1 MTLEDFKSYSE
12 EYLASYGNMSRN
24 TQDQKRRGVEKF
36 IRFME
41 SEGRQ
46 EIDQKAILAYRKSL
60 LGYSRN
66 TFAQYISRL
75 NTVLEWMVESGM
87 LDKNPIS
94 KKMRMSEKYISAK
107 SVLSADDI
115 RRIFSTSTSSFG
127 RKPVYIRN
135 RAMTILLLTSGARES
150 EMLALTPADLNW
162 EEGYATIRS
171 GKGGKG
177 RTVPFIP
184 YAQMVMHTYLNK
196 ARPKE
201 AVDKDPIFV
210 QKNEGGGFKPLSR
223 ITAIYGIKSYVEAMT
238 GREDIT
244 PHSLRHTCA
253 SMLVSSGM
261 NPKELQMLLGHSS
274 LDMTQRYAQMLKPQT
289 EIAAETRKVFEG
301 ILETTPGL
309 A

>member
-1 MTLEDFKSYSE
+1 M
-12 EYLASYGNMSRN
+12 
-24 TQDQKRRGVEKF
+24 EKF

-75 NTVLEWMVESGM
+75 NTALEWMVESGM

-201 AVDKDPIFV
+201 AVDKDPILRPKERRRWLQTPV
-210 QKNEGGGFKPLSR
+210 SNNSYLWYKELCGGHDRKG
-223 ITAIYGIKSYVEAMT
+223 
-238 GREDIT
+238 DIT

-289 EIAAETRKVFEG
+289 EIAAGNQKGV
-301 ILETTPGL
+301 
-309 A
+309 

>member
-75 NTVLEWMVESGM
+75 NTALEWMVESGM

-150 EMLALTPADLNW
+150 EMLALTPADL
-162 EEGYATIRS
+162 
-171 GKGGKG
+171 KGMQPSAAV
-177 RTVPFIP
+177 RE
-184 YAQMVMHTYLNK
+184 
-196 ARPKE
+196 AR
-201 AVDKDPIFV
+201 DV
-210 QKNEGGGFKPLSR
+210 QYPSFPMRRWSCTH
-223 ITAIYGIKSYVEAMT
+223 I
-238 GREDIT
+238 
-244 PHSLRHTCA
+244 
-253 SMLVSSGM
+253 
-261 NPKELQMLLGHSS
+261 
-274 LDMTQRYAQMLKPQT
+274 
-289 EIAAETRKVFEG
+289 
-301 ILETTPGL
+301 
-309 A
+309 